1 MKYRF
6 VDKIVSYENKSNI
19 RGLKA
24 VSFEEEYLQR
34 PLGLKSTVP
43 FSLMVEALFQL
54 GNWLIIL
61 STDFKRMGLLGG
73 FKKIE
78 FTRLPSRKALLELEV
93 DIVSWIDEAILMQG
107 TIHEGGEMILRGTAC
122 MAILDELANYCSP
135 GDMRVL
141 FGQLYNPVK
150 ASAFT
155 SGDGEKSDISHP
167 PSEKC
172 GQCLAD
178 IVRV

>member
-6 VDKIVSYENKSNI
+6 VDKIISYEDKTHI

-78 FTRLPSRKALLELEV
+78 FTRPPSRKALLELEV
-93 DIVSWIDEAILMQG
+93 DVASWIDEAILMQG
-107 TIHEGGEMILRGTAC
+107 IVREGGEVILTGTAC

-141 FGQLYNPVK
+141 FGQLYKP
-150 ASAFT
+150 AARAAF
-155 SGDGEKSDISHP
+155 
-167 PSEKC
+167 SESRSRRE
-172 GQCLAD
+172 
-178 IVRV
+178 I